1 MVAFSSNYIGLH
13 IWIITFILNHIV
25 AVWATESTLIRVAAW
40 SMSLNVAVA
49 VLIGRSHAM
58 VRSRVE
64 SIGQVRIEECGFG
77 L

>member
-1 MVAFSSNYIGLH
+1 M
-13 IWIITFILNHIV
+13 
-25 AVWATESTLIRVAAW
+25 WATESTLIRVAAW

>member
-1 MVAFSSNYIGLH
+1 M
-13 IWIITFILNHIV
+13 
-25 AVWATESTLIRVAAW
+25 WATKSTLIRVAAW

-58 VRSRVE
+58 VRSRVK